1 MSIATATPGSSG
13 NPVNQPLGV
22 GNETGVNAY
31 GGVGILK
38 KTGLSS
44 DIPISTAPVNIAT
57 AFNSDIEIDDII
69 FETDATGLAGG
80 TTFEIRKSDAMGLK
94 VAVSMAVSSLG
105 ANTTH
110 NFGGSTPWTVYGKF
124 ILPQGATLQ
133 IDATVAACT
142 GAGAWVMYIVYRP
155 MTAAGSLA

>member
-1 MSIATATPGSSG
+1 MAIVTATPGSSG

-44 DIPISTAPVNIAT
+44 DIPVSTAPVNIAT
-57 AFNSDIEIDDII
+57 AFNSDIEIEDII

-80 TTFEIRKSDAMGLK
+80 TTFEIRASGTFGLA
-94 VAVSMAVSSLG
+94 VVVSMAVSSLG
-105 ANTTH
+105 ANVTKS
-110 NFGGSTPWTVYGKF
+110 FFASTPWTVWNRF
-124 ILPQGATLQ
+124 VLRQGSTLQ
-133 IDATVAACT
+133 IDSTVAACT
-142 GAGAWVMYIVYRP
+142 GAGV
-155 MTAAGSLA
+155 

>member
-1 MSIATATPGSSG
+1 MIVTVTPGSSG

-22 GNETGVNAY
+22 GNETGVNAF

-44 DIPISTAPVNIAT
+44 DIPVSTAPVNIAT
-57 AFNSDIEIDDII
+57 AYNSDIEIEDII

-80 TTFEIRKSDAMGLK
+80 TTLEFRQTGGIGLLIP
-94 VAVSMAVSSLG
+94 VSMAVASLG

-110 NFGGSTPWTVYGKF
+110 NFGGSTPWTVFGKF
-124 ILPQGATLQ
+124 VLRQGQTLQ
-133 IDATVAACT
+133 IDSTVAACT
-142 GAGAWVMYIVYRP
+142 GAGVWNLWIVYRP

>member
-1 MSIATATPGSSG
+1 MIVTVTPGSSG

-31 GGVGILK
+31 GGVGIVK

-44 DIPISTAPVNIAT
+44 DIPVSTAPVSILT
-57 AFNSDIEIDDII
+57 AFNSDIEIEDII
-69 FETDATGLAGG
+69 LETDATGLAGG
-80 TTFEIRKSDAMGLK
+80 TTFEVRKSDALGLK
-94 VAVSMAVSSLG
+94 VEVSMAVSSLG
-105 ANTTH
+105 ANVTKS
-110 NFGGSTPWTVYGKF
+110 FFGSTPWTVWNRF
-124 ILPQGATLQ
+124 VLPQGATLQ

-142 GAGAWVMYIVYRP
+142 GAGAWSMWVVYRP